1 MATLP
6 KPSPMLIM
14 DLDESLVTKE
24 VREEINRC
32 YPSVARVQ
40 IRTHETPE
48 DGDVHNT
55 IRLMVLYS
63 YPYLHSADEDADKM
77 WDEVVEHWLHS
88 IIYKVS
94 NQMKIYNR
102 RQREIEGVELN
113 FDALVVELEDGE
125 VEAALHLDSNSDI
138 DAECVKLL
146 THMRTLLNAGTLG
159 EGVKRVS
166 MPSAASYAKQYEE
179 GMAAKEEREAAAA
192 AEEEAKAQ
200 AEAEAAA
207 NAEAEADEAF
217 LESPEL
223 TEEEERTAEDIDLE
237 VLGYEIE
244 KKFSFPE
251 VDFALDYRVWDIAYA
266 DGSTR
271 EFDSE
276 AASFVE

>member
-1 MATLP
+1 MATQP
-6 KPSPMLIM
+6 KPSPMLVM
-14 DLDESLVTKE
+14 DLDESLATKE

-40 IRTHETPE
+40 VRTHETPE
-48 DGDVHNT
+48 GEDVHNT

-63 YPYLHSADEDADKM
+63 YPYLHSSEEDADKM

-88 IIYKVS
+88 IIYKVA

-102 RQREIEGVELN
+102 RQREIEGTELD
-113 FDALVVELEDGE
+113 FDHLVIELEGGE
-125 VEAALHLDSNSDI
+125 VEAALRLDSNSDI
-138 DAECVKLL
+138 DAECVQLL

-159 EGVKRVS
+159 EGVKRVQ
-166 MPSAASYAKQYEE
+166 MPSNASYAKQYEE
-179 GMAAKEEREAAAA
+179 GMAAKQEREAAAA

-200 AEAEAAA
+200 AEAEAAE
-207 NAEAEADEAF
+207 NAEAQADEAF

-223 TEEEERTAEDIDLE
+223 TEEQERTEEDIDLE

-251 VDFALDYRVWDIAYA
+251 VDFALDYRLWDVTYA
-266 DGSTR
+266 DETTR